1 MATRIEPVD
10 RRIVRSSV
18 WWTVPEQDRD
28 RLFIRPG
35 WLNEPR
41 VRVARLGQT
50 KMTKHSTVCA
60 GIDIG
65 KLKLDVALNGSK
77 ARLEADNNTAGHDTI
92 VAWLKRH
99 KVDRIGVEATGG
111 YEKNLVR
118 VLRRAGFVV
127 VVLQPLQV
135 RAYAQFRLKLAK
147 NDKIDAAMIAAC
159 VASVEELHD
168 APDPRFEAFAATQ
181 TLIDQLN
188 EDIVLYKTRLEM
200 AQDETSRAFWKQE
213 IASRKAHVRDAR
225 KGLREAMR
233 QHADLA
239 AKLDLIASVQGVAE
253 KSAIAV
259 LIRMPEIGML
269 SREAVAALAGLA
281 PYDDDSGTRSGPRH
295 IRGGRTRLR
304 TSLYAA
310 AFPATFH
317 WNPLLK
323 TFYERLRN
331 KGKTHKMALVA
342 CARKLLIFI
351 NTVVAR
357 GTPWLPI
364 AAAN

>member
-1 MATRIEPVD
+1 
-10 RRIVRSSV
+10 
-18 WWTVPEQDRD
+18 
-28 RLFIRPG
+28 
-35 WLNEPR
+35 
-41 VRVARLGQT
+41 
-50 KMTKHSTVCA
+50 MTKHSTVCA

-77 ARLEADNNTAGHDTI
+77 ARLEAGNTAAGHDTI

-111 YEKNLVR
+111 YETNVVR
-118 VLRRAGFVV
+118 MLRRAGFVV

-147 NDKIDAAMIAAC
+147 NDKIDATMIAAC
-159 VASVEELHD
+159 VASVEEIRA
-168 APDPRFEAFAATQ
+168 APDPRFEAFAAAQ
-181 TLIDQLN
+181 TLIDQLS

-200 AQDETSRAFWKQE
+200 AQDQTSRAFWTQE
-213 IASRKAHVRDAR
+213 IANRKAQARNVR
-225 KGLREAMR
+225 KTLGEAMR
-233 QHADLA
+233 VHVDLA

-253 KSAIAV
+253 KSAIAI

-269 SREAVAALAGLA
+269 SREQVAALAGLA

-295 IRGGRTRLR
+295 IKGGRARLR
-304 TSLYAA
+304 ASLYAA
-310 AFPATFH
+310 AFAATFH

-323 TFYERLRN
+323 AFYARLRG

-342 CARKLLIFI
+342 CTRKLLIFI

-357 GTPWLPI
+357 GTPWQPQ